1 MSITQRQGALGLSL
15 AVLLGA
21 IFLLPMSADA
31 QTTQGNER
39 YRVRKGDT
47 LELIAAEYYGNR
59 VHKIYIM
66 VENGLDHD
74 KPLKPG
80 QRLRIPVSQR
90 ITTSA
95 GETLGALAE
104 THLGNASRANYLAE
118 FNNLKA
124 TATLAVGQELTI
136 PMRVNYRANGKE
148 KLRDIAL
155 SLFDDAKQAELLQAY
170 NALESNELSEGQIIS
185 VPLPKVQI
193 QASKVRPPDADA
205 SARAAERATMMD
217 RAMRALPRAR
227 NAWRT
232 GDFGTVKQELTRLEL
247 DYLDTE
253 PATEA
258 GLLLGSAY
266 IAFED
271 TDSALATFSKV
282 FRRNKDV
289 VLSPKEFSP
298 KVISVWSQVVDP
310 AR

>member
-1 MSITQRQGALGLSL
+1 MGSSQCKRALRL
-15 AVLLGA
+15 ALALVVGVALLVPA
-21 IFLLPMSADA
+21 ISHA
-31 QTTQGNER
+31 QSSHGNER
-39 YRVRKGDT
+39 YKVRKGDT

-59 VHKIYIM
+59 IHKIYIM

-74 KPLKPG
+74 KPLKRG

-95 GETLGALAE
+95 GDTMRALAE
-104 THLGNASRANYLAE
+104 THLGNASRAAYLAE
-118 FNNLKA
+118 FNNMNA
-124 TATLAVGQELTI
+124 STSLAVGQELTI
-136 PMRVNYRANGKE
+136 PMRVNYRANGSE

-155 SLFDDAKQAELLQAY
+155 SLFADAKQAELLREY
-170 NALESNELSEGQIIS
+170 NGLDSAELSAGQIIS
-185 VPLPKVQI
+185 IPVPKVQI
-193 QASKVRPPDADA
+193 QASKYRPPDADA
-205 SARAAERATMMD
+205 SARATERRNMTE
-217 RAMRALPRAR
+217 RAMRAMPLAR
-227 NAWRT
+227 NAWRI

-253 PATEA
+253 LATEA

-282 FRRNKDV
+282 LRRNKEV
-289 VLSPKEFSP
+289 VLSPRDYSP
-298 KVISVWSQVVDP
+298 KVRSVWLQVAES